1 MTNVDKLA
9 ITVPYGEG
17 FKEKLHDTDVRAN
30 CGMCNQRNIIKTI
43 CKRIRIGL
51 VHEDMG
57 YTITKTKIHGH
68 SNETASWLITLQSS
82 KSINVQ

>member
-9 ITVPYGEG
+9 ITVPYGER

-30 CGMCNQRNIIKTI
+30 CGMRNQGNVIKTT
-43 CKRIRIGL
+43 CRRIRIGL

-57 YTITKTKIHGH
+57 YTITKTKIHGQ
-68 SNETASWLITLQSS
+68 SNETASWLITLQSF
-82 KSINVQ
+82 KSTNVQ

>member
-1 MTNVDKLA
+1 VTNVDKLA

-57 YTITKTKIHGH
+57 YTITTRSPAVAEGPRDAGVPVEI
-68 SNETASWLITLQSS
+68 W
-82 KSINVQ
+82 